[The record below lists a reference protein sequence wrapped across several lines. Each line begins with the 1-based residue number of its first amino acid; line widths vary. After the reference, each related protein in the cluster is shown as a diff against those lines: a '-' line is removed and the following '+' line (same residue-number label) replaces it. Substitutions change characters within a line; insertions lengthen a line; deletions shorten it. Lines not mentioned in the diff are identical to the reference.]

1 MLTIFVVAILISIV
15 GVLLYAL
22 TLEVINKDKRDNF
35 FIFILSLLKFGK
47 E

>member
-1 MLTIFVVAILISIV
+1 MLTILVVAILISIV

-22 TLEVINKDKRDNF
+22 TLEVINEGKLDNLS
-35 FIFILSLLKFGK
+35 IFILSLLKFGK